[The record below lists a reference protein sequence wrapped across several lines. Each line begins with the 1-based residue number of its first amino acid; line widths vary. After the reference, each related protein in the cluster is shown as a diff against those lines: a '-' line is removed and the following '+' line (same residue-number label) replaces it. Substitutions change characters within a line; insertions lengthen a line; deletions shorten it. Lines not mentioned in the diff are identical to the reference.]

1 MNARLH
7 PTVTAVLASTQR
19 YAVTLTFT
27 DGVYKNF
34 AHAADERRAA
44 ELALIDARMASPFNT
59 HCGALISSDA
69 QLVPP

>member
-1 MNARLH
+1 VNARLH
-7 PTVTAVLASTQR
+7 PSVAALATQR

-34 AHAADERRAA
+34 ALAADEKQAKN
-44 ELALIDARMASPFNT
+44 LALIDARMASPFNA
-59 HCGALISSDA
+59 HCGALISSHA